1 MKHLFEK
8 LQHHFPQPTIDK
20 VEHIESNSH
29 IVTIKNITLL
39 DPALNGQLL
48 NGPVPQQI
56 LIDAHIQSSVLY
68 LLNENYLEDHR
79 YQLANIDSFDAMK
92 GVFPGDQV
100 RIETEFKSSKNDIIS
115 FESRSYVNGTQSSE
129 ISLTIRQTN
138 ASTSGTFIHPTAS
151 VHSSAI
157 LGQGVHIG
165 PYCIVNEG
173 VTIGDHTH
181 LTAHVMVDKWSI
193 IGKHNAIEF
202 GAVIGSQAQ
211 DVKYKGEVAHVKIGD
226 HNQIREYVTIN
237 RATGKDQVTEIG
249 SNNMLLTNTH
259 IGHNCT
265 VGNKIVMANVVHV
278 GGHVV
283 IEDNATIG
291 GLTGIHQFVRV
302 GKGTMIGGYSRLIQ
316 DVPPF
321 MLCDGN
327 PAYVRNLNAIGC
339 KRSGMSKSTLSDL
352 KQLYKLLYRSN
363 LNTKQALSEFSPSE
377 TSEEVEHLL
386 SFIQQDASR
395 GISKKS
401 VADSSDE

>member
-1 MKHLFEK
+1 MGSIVSQAIFTLKFKKTLMKHLFEK

-92 GVFPGDQV
+92 DVFPGDQV

-193 IGKHNAIEF
+193 IGKA
-202 GAVIGSQAQ
+202 
-211 DVKYKGEVAHVKIGD
+211 
-226 HNQIREYVTIN
+226 
-237 RATGKDQVTEIG
+237 
-249 SNNMLLTNTH
+249 
-259 IGHNCT
+259 
-265 VGNKIVMANVVHV
+265 
-278 GGHVV
+278 
-283 IEDNATIG
+283 
-291 GLTGIHQFVRV
+291 
-302 GKGTMIGGYSRLIQ
+302 
-316 DVPPF
+316 
-321 MLCDGN
+321 
-327 PAYVRNLNAIGC
+327 
-339 KRSGMSKSTLSDL
+339 
-352 KQLYKLLYRSN
+352 
-363 LNTKQALSEFSPSE
+363 
-377 TSEEVEHLL
+377 
-386 SFIQQDASR
+386 
-395 GISKKS
+395 
-401 VADSSDE
+401 